1 MQIDGFSFTFQE
13 SFLKSYGFTI
23 LPCFYHV
30 LLIFLVKMLTL
41 VMLFLNGPIK
51 GIFWTNLFLLLILL
65 QLSHVHDKE

>member
-51 GIFWTNLFLLLILL
+51 GIFLYKFISTFNLA
-65 QLSHVHDKE
+65 SVEPCS

>member
-30 LLIFLVKMLTL
+30 LLIF
-41 VMLFLNGPIK
+41 FSQNAYFSDA
-51 GIFWTNLFLLLILL
+51 IFKWT
-65 QLSHVHDKE
+65 D